1 MIGILCKENEKG
13 FAREFFELFKTP
25 WEFYVEGKMY
35 NVVLSTE
42 NRIPQVNTNLTII
55 YSHAEIQNELSCGI
69 NRKVKYHGDIVF
81 NNYFEIPI
89 YGDLCTFEGEDQ
101 SLLKIKRNSE
111 SEGVRIHFSN
121 SFLIRIGYNI
131 FEEVAFL
138 LKVGQP
144 RENAHIPTLE
154 IHISMLRNWIL
165 EAGIP
170 IVEIPAIP
178 VGYNFMICLT
188 HDVDFIKITQHKF
201 DHTLIGFLYR
211 ALFVSLNNFLIFSLS
226 SG

>member
-1 MIGILCKENEKG
+1 MNINKGGCILLIGILCKENEKG

-111 SEGVRIHFSN
+111 SAGVRIHFSN
-121 SFLIRIGYNI
+121 SFLISLRVPRTGRHSVELLRDCREI
-131 FEEVAFL
+131 AF
-138 LKVGQP
+138 VG
-144 RENAHIPTLE
+144 
-154 IHISMLRNWIL
+154 
-165 EAGIP
+165 
-170 IVEIPAIP
+170 
-178 VGYNFMICLT
+178 
-188 HDVDFIKITQHKF
+188 
-201 DHTLIGFLYR
+201 
-211 ALFVSLNNFLIFSLS
+211 
-226 SG
+226 